1 MHRGLKDVIGPVS
14 LGGMKSGFKFGAN
27 IWNNWTFNSGD
38 QTTARVQ
45 EWLDAQAEVSFERLH
60 LIRNDSRWF
69 EILSQAAAGGDP
81 SSAFSELFQNSN
93 QAWIDYI
100 GPDIDTAPIVTLAE
114 DVSSWE
120 VGDQIVVGATNYD
133 SRETETFTLVDCP
146 ECTANQVKVDRPP
159 SYTHWG
165 RKGQLKLFLQN
176 L

>member
-1 MHRGLKDVIGPVS
+1 M
-14 LGGMKSGFKFGAN
+14 
-27 IWNNWTFNSGD
+27 
-38 QTTARVQ
+38 
-45 EWLDAQAEVSFERLH
+45 
-60 LIRNDSRWF
+60 
-69 EILSQAAAGGDP
+69 SQAAAGGDP

-165 RKGQLKLFLQN
+165 RKGQLKLFLQI
-176 L
+176 LDTKSILVLVKRPISIIEKRLLPVKLLTSVPMSAFYPEMLGFTVR